1 MDKEPT
7 MKRKLLMTGAV
18 IALFAGM
25 SAASAQMGGTGDQ
38 RPGMNSPSSGGNRGE
53 EQMKSGVHEK
63 EPGAAVQNDKGEKKG
78 ITAQNEPRGGT
89 AQEKMSQGESKEKL
103 GKGESKEKMGE
114 KSEGKEKLGKGESKE
129 RMGEKSESKEK
140 LGKGESKERMGE
152 KSESKERIGEKSESK
167 EKIGQTG
174 ESTTRSSQGT
184 SSAKSVQLSSEQRAR
199 ISTSI
204 KTTIK
209 SQHVEPVRNVNFDV
223 RVGVRVPRTVHLYTL
238 PIEIVEIVPEYRG
251 FEYVLVGDE
260 ILIID
265 PNTLEIVAVLPA

>member
-1 MDKEPT
+1 MDKEST

-18 IALFAGM
+18 IALFAGT
-25 SAASAQMGGTGDQ
+25 SAASAQMGGTSDQ
-38 RPGMNSPSSGGNRGE
+38 RPGMNSPSSGGSRGD

-63 EPGAAVQNDKGEKKG
+63 EPGAAVQNDKGTDKKG
-78 ITAQNEPRGGT
+78 TTAQNEPRSGT
-89 AQEKMSQGESKEKL
+89 AQMNQGESKEKL
-103 GKGESKEKMGE
+103 GKGDSKEKMGE
-114 KSEGKEKLGKGESKE
+114 KSESKEKLGKGESKE

-152 KSESKERIGEKSESK
+152 KSESKE
-167 EKIGQTG
+167 KIGQTG

-184 SSAKSVQLSSEQRAR
+184 SSAKAVQLSSEQRSR
-199 ISTSI
+199 ISTTI
-204 KTTIK
+204 KTTIR
-209 SQHVEPVRNVNFDV
+209 SQHVEPIRNVNFEI

-238 PIEIVEIVPEYRG
+238 PTEIVEIVPEYRG